1 MLGKILLTFILAQ
14 GPGTAANGVIR
25 GQIIV
30 PQAHASDRILVLL
43 QKSDGP
49 QVGRIYSD
57 TLGNYEFRGLVAGTY
72 TLIVNVEGYEEVR
85 QTIGVGGNG
94 IFAVQIV
101 NIPLNEKQTLI
112 TVKPEGGAADDIV
125 DLNELGRNHPKKAL
139 QDYDKA
145 LEEIHKGNNAK
156 AIDILTGVVRLAPD
170 FYSAHNTLGTLYQK
184 AGRFRDAETEYRA
197 AHNLNARVS
206 DPLVNLGSM
215 FIDEAAARSGEG
227 AAVVGKILDD
237 ALDILEEALKIKRS
251 ATAYYFLGTA
261 YYKSMFYEEAEENLK
276 QALQMD
282 GHLPG
287 TRLMLANLYMKEQKW
302 QTAMEQF
309 DAYLIE
315 NPRATDRAQ
324 IEETRSK
331 VAQRVRGQ

>member
-1 MLGKILLTFILAQ
+1 MSAVTGFSLFRSSTFRLT
-14 GPGTAANGVIR
+14 
-25 GQIIV
+25 
-30 PQAHASDRILVLL
+30 
-43 QKSDGP
+43 K
-49 QVGRIYSD
+49 
-57 TLGNYEFRGLVAGTY
+57 
-72 TLIVNVEGYEEVR
+72 
-85 QTIGVGGNG
+85 
-94 IFAVQIV
+94 
-101 NIPLNEKQTLI
+101 KQTLI
-112 TVKPEGGAADDIV
+112 TVKPGGGAADDIV

-184 AGRFRDAETEYRA
+184 ASRFRDAETEYRA

-251 ATAYYFLGTA
+251 AAAYYFLGTA
-261 YYKSMFYEEAEENLK
+261 YYKSTFYEEAEENLK
-276 QALQMD
+276 RALQMD
-282 GHLPG
+282 GHVPG

-302 QTAMEQF
+302 QTALEQF

-315 NPRATDRAQ
+315 NPRAADRAQ